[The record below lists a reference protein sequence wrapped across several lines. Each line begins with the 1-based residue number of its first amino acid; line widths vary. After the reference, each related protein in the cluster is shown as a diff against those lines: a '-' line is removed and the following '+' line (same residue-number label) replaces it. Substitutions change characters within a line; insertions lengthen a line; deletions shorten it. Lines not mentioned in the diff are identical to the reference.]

1 MKQLVLYVFLLF
13 FLSLPGVSGQEGRKS
28 VLNDVEQNTVSLT
41 ILGNNVRV
49 QNALGSALEVY
60 NILGMKVISIKIDSP
75 DKTVVLNLSKGWYIL
90 KVENITRKIAIK

>member
-60 NILGMKVISIKIDSP
+60 NILGMKVTSIKIDSP